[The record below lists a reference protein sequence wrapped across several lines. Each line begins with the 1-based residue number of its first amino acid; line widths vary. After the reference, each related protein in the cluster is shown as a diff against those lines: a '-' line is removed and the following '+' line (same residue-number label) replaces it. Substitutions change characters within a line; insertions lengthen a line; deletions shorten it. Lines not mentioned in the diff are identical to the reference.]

1 MVDNLSEYEVTSL
14 EETMFYL
21 IKGDEQR
28 KIAETRLNEKS
39 SRSHTVFKIN
49 IVISEKNL
57 QTSRNIMRTSQ
68 INLVD
73 LAGSEGVSKT

>member
-21 IKGDEQR
+21 LKGDEQR

-57 QTSRNIMRTSQ
+57 QTSRNIMRTS
-68 INLVD
+68 
-73 LAGSEGVSKT
+73 